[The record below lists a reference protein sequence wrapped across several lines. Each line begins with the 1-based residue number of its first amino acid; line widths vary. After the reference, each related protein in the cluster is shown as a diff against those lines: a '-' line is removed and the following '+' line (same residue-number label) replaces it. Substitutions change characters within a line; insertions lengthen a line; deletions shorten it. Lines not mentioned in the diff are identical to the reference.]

1 MLNLLFRTFFNLLY
15 RFRKPKMVQY
25 WKRGNGALARVKKS
39 DKGHYEM
46 QVQGESESMPG
57 FPRGPV
63 LFSSI
68 GKLKHEIKTKI
79 FNAHAAE
86 FKRLFEEMKVDMV
99 EYDKM
104 VPAVK
109 HIWDTFEKLEHMELT
124 EDMKGR
130 IKLMKEVI
138 CFFLDSDDAY
148 RFRAQAFLYLLNQ
161 KKVKL
166 SKQDMYYARGKYW
179 KPDRYLKILGKVFD
193 KYEY

>member
-1 MLNLLFRTFFNLLY
+1 MLNTLSRTFFNWLY
-15 RFRKPKMVQY
+15 WFR
-25 WKRGNGALARVKKS
+25 GDGALARVKKNP
-39 DKGHYEM
+39 KGHYEM
-46 QVQGESESMPG
+46 QVTGEDTSMPG

-68 GKLKHEIKTKI
+68 GKLKHEIKTRV
-79 FNAHAAE
+79 FNEIAGDLKKLTA
-86 FKRLFEEMKVDMV
+86 EMKLDMV
-99 EYDKM
+99 EYDRM

-109 HIWDTFEKLEHMELT
+109 HIWDTFEKLEHMEVT

-148 RFRAQAFLYLLNQ
+148 RFRTQMFLHLLNQ

-166 SKQDMYYARGKYW
+166 SKQDIYYARGKYW
-179 KPDRYLKILGKVFD
+179 KPDRYLKLFGRVWD

>member
-1 MLNLLFRTFFNLLY
+1 MLNWIFRTFYKILY
-15 RFRKPKMVQY
+15 RLRPPAMVKY
-25 WKRGNGALARVKKS
+25 WLRGDGALARVKKN

-68 GKLKHEIKTKI
+68 GKLKHIAKTEI
-79 FNAHAAE
+79 FNAFAAE
-86 FKRLFEEMKVDMV
+86 FAKIKDELKVDMV
-99 EYDKM
+99 EPDRM

-109 HIWDTFEKLEHMELT
+109 HIWDTFEKLEHMEVT
-124 EDMKGR
+124 EDMRGR
-130 IKLMKEVI
+130 IKLMKEVL

-148 RFRAQAFLYLLNQ
+148 RFRTQKFLELLNQ
-161 KKVKL
+161 RKVKL
-166 SKQDMYYARGKYW
+166 SKQDVYYARGKYW
-179 KPDRYLKILGKVFD
+179 KPDRYIKIFGKVYD

>member
-1 MLNLLFRTFFNLLY
+1 MINLLFRTFFKILY
-15 RFRKPKMVQY
+15 TLRPPAMVHY
-25 WKRGNGALARVKKS
+25 WLKGGPALARVKKNK
-39 DKGHYEM
+39 KGHYEM
-46 QVQGESESMPG
+46 QIKGETESMPG

-68 GKLKHEIKTKI
+68 GKLKHEIKTRV
-79 FNAHAAE
+79 FNE
-86 FKRLFEEMKVDMV
+86 IRSDLGKLTDELKVDMI
-99 EYDKM
+99 EPDRM

-109 HIWDTFEKLEHMELT
+109 HIWDTFELMEHMEVT

-148 RFRAQAFLYLLNQ
+148 RYRTQMFLYLLNQ

-166 SKQDMYYARGKYW
+166 SKADIYYARGKYW
-179 KPDRYLKILGKVFD
+179 KPDRFTKFFGKVVD

>member
-1 MLNLLFRTFFNLLY
+1 MLNYLSRTFFNLLY
-15 RFRKPKMVQY
+15 RFRRPAMVQY

-39 DKGHYEM
+39 EQGHYEM
-46 QVQGESESMPG
+46 QVQGEDQSMSG

-68 GKLKHEIKTKI
+68 GKLKHMIKTRV
-79 FNAHAAE
+79 FNAVAGDLKALTDE
-86 FKRLFEEMKVDMV
+86 LKIDMI
-99 EYDKM
+99 EPDKM

-109 HIWDTFEKLEHMELT
+109 HIWDTFELMENMEVT

-148 RFRAQAFLYLLNQ
+148 RFRTQHFLYLLNQ

-166 SKQDMYYARGKYW
+166 SKKDIYYARGKYW
-179 KPDRYLKILGKVFD
+179 KPDMYWKLFGKVFN
-193 KYEY
+193 KYDY